1 MDTSCVCVC
10 VSERTKEIG
19 TMKAIGAKNVDI
31 LLIFLSESG
40 YTGIAGGFLGGALG
54 FALGIVIGNF
64 IGLPISVSAIL
75 WVMVVIFAV
84 LTSVVA
90 GAWPAWKAANLDP
103 VEAFRQG

>member
-1 MDTSCVCVC
+1 MDTSRVC

-54 FALGIVIGNF
+54 FSLGIVIGNF
-64 IGLPISVSAIL
+64 IGLQISGKAPIFGSWWS
-75 WVMVVIFAV
+75 F
-84 LTSVVA
+84 S
-90 GAWPAWKAANLDP
+90 
-103 VEAFRQG
+103 RY